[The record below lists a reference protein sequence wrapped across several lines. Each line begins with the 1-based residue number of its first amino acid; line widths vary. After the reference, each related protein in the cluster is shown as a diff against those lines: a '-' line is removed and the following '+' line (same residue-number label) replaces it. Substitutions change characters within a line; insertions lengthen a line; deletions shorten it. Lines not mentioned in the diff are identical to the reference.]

1 MIFSQTAIPSAP
13 WQRPVNEKLNFET
26 PEEYREWVNSQDWY
40 QTIRLSHDIVTPG
53 TVRTDLREKLLST
66 VDVAGKRV
74 LDVGCNSGQFCLWA
88 KRRGAEEVVGIDL
101 ADRRLSQARTI
112 SENEGLDIDFREL
125 SLLDAPQLGRF
136 DVVFCF
142 AVVTEIP
149 DFSGAMG
156 ALKQLI
162 GGRAVVELDL
172 ARPLVAIP
180 GVRAFRQGRGW
191 GELRQNKR
199 GDWIVSPTLGTLRT
213 VFGDE
218 YDLKRSGKGI
228 RYDVVQVYRKEAAG
242 RSDLPAS

>member
-1 MIFSQTAIPSAP
+1 M
-13 WQRPVNEKLNFET
+13 KFET
-26 PEEYREWVNSQDWY
+26 AEEYREWVRSQDWY

-53 TVRTDLREKLLST
+53 TVPTDRREDLLSN

-74 LDVGCNSGQFCLWA
+74 LDVGCNSGQYCLWA
-88 KRRGAEEVVGIDL
+88 KRRGAAQVVGIDL
-101 ADRRLSQARTI
+101 ADRRLAQARTI

-142 AVVTEIP
+142 AVLTEIP
-149 DFSGAMG
+149 DFSGAIS

-172 ARPLVAIP
+172 ARPLVAIS
-180 GVRAFRQGRGW
+180 GIRAFRQGRGW

-199 GDWIVSPTLGTLRT
+199 GDWIISPTLGTLRT

-218 YDLKRSGKGI
+218 YDLKRGGNGI
-228 RYDVVQVYRKEAAG
+228 RYDVVHVYRKEAAG
-242 RSDLPAS
+242 TTDSPAS